1 LTRVLP
7 EIEYKLFKQ
16 KRDVVLTLAFL
27 ILYAL
32 VFTIYFVNEPTLVLG
47 VSIPFLYSL
56 IIWIGIIV
64 VTIIAAVTV
73 WR

>member
-1 LTRVLP
+1 MTRVLP